1 MRRIYILAM
10 LMIVISGCSI
20 VPKYHSKGI
29 NISWNS
35 KIYNGG
41 NTHSISNGK
50 KPNQNSTKNSNSSL
64 QQTLDLSQGQS
75 AALSANTKR
84 LNACMTSA
92 GLRKTRNQIS
102 FDYAADALKNSY
114 FISSH
119 VKTRNTN
126 TPITANLP
134 VDSAKSVRPKKTLE
148 QLDLQLR
155 QTEEKIRDNFEGF
168 ALLLSPLLINASGRE
183 SKFIMGWN
191 ITFFTLSF
199 LCFFFAIFYCIKY
212 VFQWSRFTILR
223 HTKK

>member
-1 MRRIYILAM
+1 M

-20 VPKYHSKGI
+20 VPKYHSRGI

-35 KIYNGG
+35 KIYNSS
-41 NTHSISNGK
+41 NTDLISKGK
-50 KPNQNSTKNSNSSL
+50 KPNQNSLENSNSFL
-64 QQTLDLSQGQS
+64 QQTLDLSQGKS
-75 AALSANTKR
+75 AALSAKTKR
-84 LNACMTSA
+84 INARMTSA
-92 GLRKTRNQIS
+92 GFRKPMNQTS
-102 FDYAADALKNSY
+102 LDYAEHAVKNSY
-114 FISSH
+114 FLSSH
-119 VKTRNTN
+119 VETWNTN
-126 TPITANLP
+126 SRITPNRP

-212 VFQWSRFTILR
+212 VFQWSRYTILR
-223 HTKK
+223 HTRK